1 MRQWRHV
8 YGVSEEEEKEEEEE
22 EETIFIEV
30 NTSIENKRTIW
41 ITT

>member
-1 MRQWRHV
+1 MRQLRHV
-8 YGVSEEEEKEEEEE
+8 YGVSEEEEKEEEE